1 MQLLLTS
8 AAGKGDH
15 HEEADHDMALGT
27 GVLQLMQLLWK
38 VSSGSSFFAYLARV
52 PSIIATL
59 VLPMLLTKGHPH
71 WKMASIGPIA
81 IM

>member
-1 MQLLLTS
+1 VEGQQWVQFLRL
-8 AAGKGDH
+8 
-15 HEEADHDMALGT
+15 
-27 GVLQLMQLLWK
+27 
-38 VSSGSSFFAYLARV
+38 SGSSA
-52 PSIIATL
+52 IIATL